1 MWVFLSEKRH
11 DKCEL
16 ALPPQRENL
25 QADKIGIFHDQSCQ
39 HAGDSTQVPKDTARV
54 KFAIYFVNRGVKLLL
69 SAWLL
74 CCLKVSS
81 MFDVR
86 KATQVAA
93 YLLWKRGGRM
103 SYLKL
108 MKMMYIAER
117 QCLLQYGERL
127 TGDKMV
133 SMPRGPV
140 LSETYDCFLEGRDY
154 WNSWI
159 KNPGNYDL
167 ALVDSVTVD
176 PDDPLDTFDELSVAE
191 KKVLDSVFDR
201 FGNSKR
207 WKLVKLLHDP
217 EYCPEWENPNGSSY
231 PIYVDSLLMKN
242 GKSKRES
249 DAILGKLR
257 ESDDLQAVTQR
268 LS

>member
-1 MWVFLSEKRH
+1 
-11 DKCEL
+11 
-16 ALPPQRENL
+16 
-25 QADKIGIFHDQSCQ
+25 
-39 HAGDSTQVPKDTARV
+39 
-54 KFAIYFVNRGVKLLL
+54 
-69 SAWLL
+69 
-74 CCLKVSS
+74 

-117 QCLLQYGERL
+117 QFLLQYGERL

-159 KNPGNYDL
+159 TNPGNYDL
-167 ALVDSVTVD
+167 ALVGSVSVNQN
-176 PDDPLDTFDELSVAE
+176 DPLDTFDELSVAE
-191 KKVLDSVFDR
+191 KNVLDSVFDQ
-201 FGNSKR
+201 FGSSNR
-207 WKLVKLLHDP
+207 WELVRLLHDP
-217 EYCPEWENPNGSSY
+217 EYCPEWEDPNGSSY
-231 PIYVDSLLMKN
+231 PIHIDSLLMKN
-242 GKSKRES
+242 GKTKGES
-249 DAILGKLR
+249 DSILEKLR
-257 ESDDLQAVTQR
+257 EEEDLQFVTQR